1 MKQCLFVKSHGVGMR
16 GGVEENTFVSLFVCW
31 VVYLRLVLWV
41 EILQ

>member
-1 MKQCLFVKSHGVGMR
+1 MPVCEVSWGGDG

>member
-1 MKQCLFVKSHGVGMR
+1 MPVCEVSWGGDEG